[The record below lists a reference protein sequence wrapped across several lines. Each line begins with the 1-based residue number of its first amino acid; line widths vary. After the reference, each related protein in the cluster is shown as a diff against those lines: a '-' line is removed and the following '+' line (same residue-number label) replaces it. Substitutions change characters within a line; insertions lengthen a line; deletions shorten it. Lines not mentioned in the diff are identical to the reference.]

1 MIDLVVVLIAIVGIL
16 GSRKASQIA
25 IALIGLIIVARLVV
39 NGL

>member
-1 MIDLVVVLIAIVGIL
+1 MCDVVVVLIAIVGIL

-25 IALIGLIIVARLVV
+25 IALIGLIIVVRLVV